1 MIIRILFFLIF
12 SLSFLS
18 PGHSQS
24 ADSVLLS
31 ERVYYYNKYSSI
43 ADTMTIN
50 SWINLKRIKDNLE
63 EIVKIDNE
71 LIEYYRVIGGRDILS
86 ERDSINK
93 LNSELSEVSNQLELK
108 TLRADNDLWMIWI
121 LKTASVFL
129 IFIILILIYLS
140 INFSNKFK
148 NARIQVK
155 SIEDKNNSL
164 KEEYLQLVEECKRLK
179 TREDDFREELQRGLV
194 SNQEKMNL
202 LQEKIKSLEAENE
215 KLRAI
220 LYPNSLAQVLN
231 IEKAELASDEKNKP
245 ELTMEEIKN
254 LISERDSLIRLAGKL
269 QEQLLKEKED
279 HEVLKRKLL
288 ELLGK

>member
-18 PGHSQS
+18 FGHSQS

-71 LIEYYRVIGGRDILS
+71 LIEYYQVIGGRDIPGES
-86 ERDSINK
+86 DSINK